1 MSIINKKIILS
12 QQKSIHQNESGSKT
26 FIDSLYNSNSNEK
39 NKENMNINIYHNN
52 ITENNVLKTYS
63 INSNKNQKQKN
74 FFLALR
80 TLNLENSQNN
90 NISKTSQNL
99 ISKISEFS
107 EMNPDKSKD
116 YNVSKYL
123 HHPIM
128 KQIIKLGNQIIKK
141 QTGYEYR
148 VYNGLEINKPLVS
161 VYNMKNIFETFDM
174 SYIGEVSSIKSKLNQ
189 KETINTKD
197 IDLIPKKRNKLKY
210 FHRKNKSSITNY
222 YFNENNKSYR
232 TMNNCNNTNKRK
244 KFTFHFREN
253 INSPPGGQNKIIFKE
268 KDSATTITKE
278 DYNKDIRSNEF
289 NDINNLLDND
299 LNLEVINDF
308 DETKENKIY
317 STNKKNNELNNTKSK
332 NKEILIKNI
341 FRNKEN
347 NIKTYNKNDN
357 FTANKTLRKKYERTE
372 FALRNRNNQ
381 NNNLLMKNLINKF
394 EQCYQNENNNLNK
407 DSSNNLENNSNNN
420 NNGTFIVNEVENNFK
435 LNLEVSDNNNS
446 FVRNNNILISD
457 ISSNKVSD
465 KTSNCS
471 IKKEL
476 KLSSI
481 KSSEENTKLKNIK
494 FYSNMK
500 DEIKNEKNLN
510 KNIYESPNDSEIIKH
525 HFNLNSPFEE
535 NNFHSSNKLIN
546 LKYNFST
553 SNILNNKQNCNEE
566 EIPQS
571 VFDYTFYNKLLKTE
585 EIIYKKYK
593 LISKKELILNTELR
607 LEILIWM
614 MKTCEEFAFKRDT
627 YHNACYYFNMYL
639 TLKSMNRANK
649 KEKEKI
655 INLKDKSLLELIGLT
670 CIIISAKLEEIQL
683 PRLKEYAEL
692 LNQKYNINSII
703 EMEKKICSE
712 LRWKLIIISK
722 NTWLNWYICQWD
734 LFIDTIDNIKD
745 EFIKVISEDDILY
758 FKKPNDNSYN
768 NFRKITQLI
777 DIMELDFNS
786 YNYEPRILV
795 AISFFIILCNKYN
808 LNYDFNKKKF
818 DKNKNPNLSEL
829 IIDIYSKFIAQ
840 SFDFGFNN
848 EMLQKGIKYF
858 YNNYINFEFTF
869 DLPLIYQVHPE
880 KLDEDSYEDFLSYQT
895 TNDNFYKTIKEKVFL
910 TRNKNAKRLSKKINN
925 KKKKKSVSINKII
938 SHENNFS

>member
-1 MSIINKKIILS
+1 MEKSNKKIILS
-12 QQKSIHQNESGSKT
+12 QQKSTHQNESGSKT

-39 NKENMNINIYHNN
+39 NKENMNINTYYNN
-52 ITENNVLKTYS
+52 ITENNITKTYYNKS
-63 INSNKNQKQKN
+63 NNSQKQKN

-128 KQIIKLGNQIIKK
+128 KQITKLGNQIIKK

-197 IDLIPKKRNKLKY
+197 IDIIPKKRNKLKY

-232 TMNNCNNTNKRK
+232 TMNNCNNINKRK

-253 INSPPGGQNKIIFKE
+253 ISSLLGGQNKIIFKE

-308 DETKENKIY
+308 DEINENKIY

-357 FTANKTLRKKYERTE
+357 FTTNKTLRKKYERTE

-407 DSSNNLENNSNNN
+407 DSSNNIENNSNNN

-446 FVRNNNILISD
+446 FVRNNNIQISD

-481 KSSEENTKLKNIK
+481 KSSEENTNMKNIK
-494 FYSNMK
+494 SYSNTK
-500 DEIKNEKNLN
+500 DEIKNEKNFN

-546 LKYNFST
+546 LKYNFSS
-553 SNILNNKQNCNEE
+553 SNINNKQNCNEE

-585 EIIYKKYK
+585 EIIFKKYK

-639 TLKSMNRANK
+639 TLKSMNRSNK

-818 DKNKNPNLSEL
+818 DKNKIQNLSEL

-895 TNDNFYKTIKEKVFL
+895 TNDNFYKTIKEKIFL